1 MILTADPIPAEEA
14 LAAGLVNRVVPRE
27 DLARATR
34 ELAAK
39 LASRAPVALRLAK
52 AALNLSARVP
62 LDSGLA
68 FETLSQTVLL
78 DTRDRKEGI
87 GAFLEKRTPRFQGE

>member
-1 MILTADPIPAEEA
+1 MERVFENRAE
-14 LAAGLVNRVVPRE
+14 AG
-27 DLARATR
+27 R
-34 ELAAK
+34 ELAEK

-68 FETLSQTVLL
+68 FEILSQTVLFETK
-78 DTRDRKEGI
+78 DKKEGI
-87 GAFLEKRTPRFQGE
+87 NAFLEKRKPKFQGE